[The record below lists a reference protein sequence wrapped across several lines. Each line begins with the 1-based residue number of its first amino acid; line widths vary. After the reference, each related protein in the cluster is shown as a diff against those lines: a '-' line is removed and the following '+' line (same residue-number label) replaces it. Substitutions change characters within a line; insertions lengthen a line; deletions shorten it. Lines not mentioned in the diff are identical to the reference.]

1 VKIAVPGNG
10 MNYEGKIEADG
21 VLVIDNVSKPSEN

>member
-1 VKIAVPGNG
+1 LKLNTTTAPA
-10 MNYEGKIEADG
+10 Y